1 MIEAVKI
8 INERYVVGSD
18 EHIYRLPFTVNGKN
32 YRLRQIKRVHK
43 HYYFIDLVKTHKDDI
58 ETTEIKEP
66 YILIKQVNSMK

>member
-32 YRLRQIKRVHK
+32 YRLRQIKKVHE
-43 HYYFIDLVKTHKDDI
+43 HYYFIDGDKTHENDI
-58 ETTEIKEP
+58 VTTQIEP
-66 YILIKQVNSMK
+66 YVLIKQVNRLK

>member
-32 YRLRQIKRVHK
+32 YRLRQIKKVHE
-43 HYYFIDLVKTHKDDI
+43 HYYFIDGDKTHENDI
-58 ETTEIKEP
+58 VTTPIEP
-66 YILIKQVNSMK
+66 YVLIKQVNRLK